1 MRPRL
6 FEIHIPFLDWTLP
19 INSYGTML
27 VIGFLI
33 GVYLACRRAKRM
45 GIDPNL
51 MTDVGMIAILTG
63 ILGGRI
69 FFVIEFYDQFRGHP
83 LDIIR
88 IDQGGLVFYG
98 GFLAAILCVS
108 LYVWRKKQ
116 SMADI
121 LDISTPSLA
130 VGLAF
135 TRIGCFLN
143 GCCWGKV
150 CSAALPWAVYYPP
163 QSEVFK
169 SQVEAGLLPKA
180 AAQSLPVHPTQL
192 YESLAAFGLFF
203 VMSWLFGHRK
213 RKGDILAAFAVLYAI
228 ARFLIE
234 CLRADNALMAD
245 HLTVSQNISIL
256 AFVLGVAWLVW
267 GWLTGGIPAAAM
279 PSAGQGNKEAGKQ
292 RGEGR

>member
-6 FEIHIPFLDWTLP
+6 FEIHIPFVHWTLP
-19 INSYGTML
+19 INSYGTMM

-51 MTDVGMIAILTG
+51 MTDVGMIAIITG
-63 ILGGRI
+63 ILGARV
-69 FFVIEFYDQFRGHP
+69 FFAIEFYDQFLDHP

-108 LYVWRKKQ
+108 FYVWKKKQ
-116 SMADI
+116 SIADI

-143 GCCWGKV
+143 GCCWGKA

-163 QSEVFK
+163 QSEVFRI
-169 SQVEAGLLPKA
+169 QVEAGLLPKEA
-180 AAQSLPVHPTQL
+180 VQSRPVHPTQL
-192 YESLAAFGLFF
+192 YESLAVFAMFF
-203 VMSWLFGHRK
+203 ILTWLFRYRK

-228 ARFLIE
+228 ERFLVE
-234 CLRADNALMAD
+234 LLRADNALMAD
-245 HLTVSQNISIL
+245 GLTVSQNISIL
-256 AFVLGVAWLVW
+256 AFVLGIAWLVW
-267 GWLTGGIPAAAM
+267 GWRTGGLPATAPA
-279 PSAGQGNKEAGKQ
+279 PAPGEQKANK
-292 RGEGR
+292 R